1 MGTHSSGDPYAPLYR
16 LLDQIQTAHFEMGKI
31 VEEYKALVERLE
43 ERRDDDDLRLARALP
58 GARYT
63 VGTTFVRENW
73 LKVEA
78 EIRTLFP
85 VDEEPS

>member
-1 MGTHSSGDPYAPLYR
+1 MGTQSGDPFGPLYS
-16 LLDQIQTAHFEMGKI
+16 LLDQIQSAHYEMGHI

-43 ERRDDDDLRLARALP
+43 ERPAEDDLRLARALP
-58 GARYT
+58 GARYA
-63 VGTTFVRENW
+63 VGTTFLRENW

-85 VDEEPS
+85 TEGPP

>member
-1 MGTHSSGDPYAPLYR
+1 MGTHSSGDPFAPLYR
-16 LLDQIQTAHFEMGKI
+16 LLDQIQNAHFEMGQI

-43 ERRDDDDLRLARALP
+43 ERPGEDDLKLARVLP

-63 VGTTFVRENW
+63 VGTTFVRESW
-73 LKVEA
+73 LKVDA

-85 VDEEPS
+85 DEEAP

>member
-1 MGTHSSGDPYAPLYR
+1 MGTHTSGDPFGPLYG
-16 LLDQIQTAHFEMGKI
+16 LLDQIRNAHFEMGQM

-43 ERRDDDDLRLARALP
+43 ERPGDDDLRLARALP
-58 GARYT
+58 GARYA
-63 VGTTFVRENW
+63 VGTTFLRESW

-85 VDEEPS
+85 PEEAP